1 MDDPAVSPWLLA
13 LGLVLLLEG
22 LMPLLLPGG
31 WRNTVQQ
38 MAALRDGQLRFVGLM
53 LVLAGLLFVSLA

>member
-31 WRNTVQQ
+31 WRNEVQQ

>member
-31 WRNTVQQ
+31 WLNVVQQ

>member
-22 LMPLLLPGG
+22 LMPLLLPGS
-31 WRNTVQQ
+31 WRNAVQQ

>member
-31 WRNTVQQ
+31 WRNAVPQ

>member
-31 WRNTVQQ
+31 WRNAVRQ